1 MVFSSTIYSNESDFE
16 KQTNVI
22 VKGKLYKNLFSK
34 DEFIGEM
41 TTDDNLTFEIILK
54 EFEGRYFGLI
64 TNENNNG
71 YLNTIGSINVSRSLD
86 KVWIQLNEI
95 NERYNLLEGYISGP
109 ANNRIEAIEIARKI
123 LKGN

>member
-1 MVFSSTIYSNESDFE
+1 MKKVGIISCIIIIIAFITFILIYQKPQYKEMVFSSTIYSNESDFE

-64 TNENNNG
+64 TNENN
-71 YLNTIGSINVSRSLD
+71 
-86 KVWIQLNEI
+86 
-95 NERYNLLEGYISGP
+95 YNAPQSQDTSVQNLS
-109 ANNRIEAIEIARKI
+109 
-123 LKGN
+123 